1 MQLPERTIVTSVQNP
16 LYIAAS
22 EPQGSVNYVI
32 RISCLPR
39 TWTDYRARDLSS
51 FLREGSPSGET
62 SAARL
67 RLLRRKHSGYNEL
80 LQDARD
86 RVVMLRNC

>member
-32 RISCLPR
+32 RVSLVCQEHGPII
-39 TWTDYRARDLSS
+39 AQEI
-51 FLREGSPSGET
+51 FLLFLLFYEKEVRPEKR
-62 SAARL
+62 RL
-67 RLLRRKHSGYNEL
+67 RVYVCCTGSAVATMSFCRMQEIAL
-80 LQDARD
+80 
-86 RVVMLRNC
+86 